1 MHKSRTF
8 VAHVDPSHQKRHR
21 GTRHTDRKS
30 HRRDQNRSRGDRF
43 VELFDLYPSSGTNPK
58 LHHRGKIRA
67 QNFPHF
73 FYIIFYFFWKI
84 KSSSKLL
91 FAKNFFR
98 FLLLFFSTEIIT
110 TTTTTTTTTN
120 ASHTPKKKTDNMDEE
135 DHLRENRFSS
145 TKDYYGIL
153 GLPKDCTTDDVKRKY
168 KSLAQKLH
176 PDKLSSS
183 GNLNGGGGHGTKDAA
198 ARSFAL
204 LHEAYECLQDEEKR
218 RVYDVYGHEGVAG
231 SESKEIMSMSKRK
244 TREEMRRE
252 FEYHQR

>member
-1 MHKSRTF
+1 M
-8 VAHVDPSHQKRHR
+8 
-21 GTRHTDRKS
+21 
-30 HRRDQNRSRGDRF
+30 
-43 VELFDLYPSSGTNPK
+43 
-58 LHHRGKIRA
+58 
-67 QNFPHF
+67 
-73 FYIIFYFFWKI
+73 
-84 KSSSKLL
+84 
-91 FAKNFFR
+91 
-98 FLLLFFSTEIIT
+98 
-110 TTTTTTTTTN
+110 
-120 ASHTPKKKTDNMDEE
+120 
-135 DHLRENRFSS
+135 
-145 TKDYYGIL
+145 
-153 GLPKDCTTDDVKRKY
+153 KRKY

>member
-1 MHKSRTF
+1 MRKFYLNVAKKRRKNPPKFLSFSSLVFLHTTCKKNKRNITRTE
-8 VAHVDPSHQKRHR
+8 P
-21 GTRHTDRKS
+21 
-30 HRRDQNRSRGDRF
+30 NRI
-43 VELFDLYPSSGTNPK
+43 V
-58 LHHRGKIRA
+58 
-67 QNFPHF
+67 
-73 FYIIFYFFWKI
+73 
-84 KSSSKLL
+84 
-91 FAKNFFR
+91 
-98 FLLLFFSTEIIT
+98 
-110 TTTTTTTTTN
+110 
-120 ASHTPKKKTDNMDEE
+120 MDEE
-135 DHLRENRFSS
+135 DLLRENPFSS

-176 PDKLSSS
+176 PDKLS
-183 GNLNGGGGHGTKDAA
+183 GNLNGGNGKKDAA

>member
-1 MHKSRTF
+1 MGAVNLSLNLTVNQVRAGD
-8 VAHVDPSHQKRHR
+8 VLVLA
-21 GTRHTDRKS
+21 TD
-30 HRRDQNRSRGDRF
+30 G
-43 VELFDLYPSSGTNPK
+43 LF
-58 LHHRGKIRA
+58 
-67 QNFPHF
+67 
-73 FYIIFYFFWKI
+73 
-84 KSSSKLL
+84 
-91 FAKNFFR
+91 
-98 FLLLFFSTEIIT
+98 
-110 TTTTTTTTTN
+110 
-120 ASHTPKKKTDNMDEE
+120 DNMDEE

>member
-1 MHKSRTF
+1 MWQKKSEK
-8 VAHVDPSHQKRHR
+8 AK
-21 GTRHTDRKS
+21 
-30 HRRDQNRSRGDRF
+30 
-43 VELFDLYPSSGTNPK
+43 
-58 LHHRGKIRA
+58 
-67 QNFPHF
+67 
-73 FYIIFYFFWKI
+73 
-84 KSSSKLL
+84 KSSQIIIS
-91 FAKNFFR
+91 FV
-98 FLLLFFSTEIIT
+98 FFSFVFLVHKKNKRNITRTEPNRIV
-110 TTTTTTTTTN
+110 
-120 ASHTPKKKTDNMDEE
+120 MDEE
-135 DHLRENRFSS
+135 DLLRENPFSS

>member
-1 MHKSRTF
+1 
-8 VAHVDPSHQKRHR
+8 VAK
-21 GTRHTDRKS
+21 K
-30 HRRDQNRSRGDRF
+30 
-43 VELFDLYPSSGTNPK
+43 K
-58 LHHRGKIRA
+58 AK
-67 QNFPHF
+67 
-73 FYIIFYFFWKI
+73 
-84 KSSSKLL
+84 KSSQIS
-91 FAKNFFR
+91 FV
-98 FLLLFFSTEIIT
+98 FFSFVFLVPYFVHKKNKRNITRTEPNRIV
-110 TTTTTTTTTN
+110 
-120 ASHTPKKKTDNMDEE
+120 MDEE
-135 DHLRENRFSS
+135 DLLRENPFSS

-176 PDKLSSS
+176 PDKLS
-183 GNLNGGGGHGTKDAA
+183 GNLNGGHGTKDAA